1 MTMPVTI
8 AMTAATV
15 VVTVITP
22 AVAAIVITTVPVAAV
37 ITVTAATPA
46 ITAIVVAHEI
56 NRLPACAVLRAIACP
71 VLGVA
76 GGHTHVDGA
85 LVNGHRNL
93 LDDDRLGVDQRG
105 LLVADVDTAIKT
117 GLGHA
122 DADADIGGAGPGTLA
137 AQGCQAEGG
146 KTETKGAAKREV
158 MR

>member
-15 VVTVITP
+15 VVAVITP
-22 AVAAIVITTVPVAAV
+22 TVAAIVITAVPVSAV
-37 ITVTAATPA
+37 ITVTAAAPA
-46 ITAIVVAHEI
+46 ITAVVVAHEI
-56 NRLPACAVLRAIACP
+56 HRLATGAVPAAVARP

-76 GGHTHVDGA
+76 GWHTHVDGA
-85 LVNGHRNL
+85 LVNGYRNL

-117 GLGHA
+117 RLGHA
-122 DADADIGGAGPGTLA
+122 DADADIGGAGQRALA
-137 AQGCQAEGG
+137 DQGSQTDGAQRA
-146 KTETKGAAKREV
+146 TKGAAKKEV